1 MILFITLWLIAGVA
15 SVVHLSFV
23 LRRSLAREHP
33 ELFKMSDSLF
43 NFWKYELTNMAL
55 GLCIISVGPIGFLV
69 TYLSMPEDFF
79 R

>member
-1 MILFITLWLIAGVA
+1 MILFLTLWLLAGVA

-33 ELFKMSDSLF
+33 ELFNMSDSLF
-43 NFWKYELTNMAL
+43 NFWKYEITNMAL
-55 GLCIISVGPIGFLV
+55 GLCIIFVGPIGFLV
-69 TYLSMPEDFF
+69 TYNAMPKDFF

>member
-1 MILFITLWLIAGVA
+1 MIWFLTLWLLAGVA

-23 LRRSLAREHP
+23 MRRSLVREYP

-43 NFWKYELTNMAL
+43 NFWKHAPMNITIVLAVI
-55 GLCIISVGPIGFLV
+55 CVGPLGFLV
-69 TYLSMPEDFF
+69 TDLAMPEDFF

>member
-1 MILFITLWLIAGVA
+1 MILFLTLWLLAGVA

-23 LRRSLAREHP
+23 MRRSLAREHP

-43 NFWKYELTNMAL
+43 NFWKDDSANMVIV
-55 GLCIISVGPIGFLV
+55 LCEILIGPLGFLI
-69 TYLSMPEDFF
+69 TYLEMPEDFF

>member
-1 MILFITLWLIAGVA
+1 MIWFLTLWLLAGVA

-23 LRRSLAREHP
+23 LRRSLAREYP

-43 NFWKYELTNMAL
+43 NFWKYEPMNIAMAL
-55 GLCIISVGPIGFLV
+55 AVICVGPVGFLV
-69 TYLSMPEDFF
+69 TYLAMPEDFF